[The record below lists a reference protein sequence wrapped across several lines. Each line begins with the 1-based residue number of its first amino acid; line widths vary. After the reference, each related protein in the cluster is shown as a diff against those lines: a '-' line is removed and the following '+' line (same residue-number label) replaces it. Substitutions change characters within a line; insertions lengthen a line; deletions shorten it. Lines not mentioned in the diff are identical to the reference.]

1 MQRITITI
9 DEQLAQELD
18 KLVEDRGYQNR
29 SEAVRDLVRAGMIH
43 TDAAAS
49 AKDCVAC
56 LSYVYDPAT
65 RELPKLLAKEFQEQ
79 HNLCIATTRVA
90 LDHESAMEVCVLRGH
105 TKEVRSFAEGV
116 IAQRGVRHGRLSI
129 IPASIEHSK
138 HAHGHGPPHAHE
150 HVKVQ

>member
-43 TDAAAS
+43 TDQAAS
-49 AKDCVAC
+49 GKNCVAC
-56 LSYVYDPAT
+56 LSYVFDPAT

-79 HNLCIATTRVA
+79 HDLCIATTRVA

-105 TKEVRSFAEGV
+105 TKNVRGFSERI
-116 IAQRGVRHGRLSI
+116 IAQRGVRHGRLSL

-138 HAHGHGPPHAHE
+138 HSHGHGHPHTHE
-150 HVKVQ
+150 HVKV

>member
-1 MQRITITI
+1 MQRITITL

-29 SEAVRDLVRAGMIH
+29 SEAVRDLVRAGIIH
-43 TDAAAS
+43 TDAATS

-65 RELPKLLAKEFQEQ
+65 RDLPKRLAKEFQEQ
-79 HNLCIATTRVA
+79 HNICIATTRVT

-105 TKEVRSFAEGV
+105 AKAVRSFAEGV
-116 IAQRGVRHGRLSI
+116 IAQRGIRNGRLSL
-129 IPASIEHSK
+129 IPASIEHSR
-138 HAHGHGPPHAHE
+138 HAHGHGHSHTHE
-150 HVKVQ
+150 HVKV